1 MTLDWK
7 CTFNFKR
14 LPPGFHIDAY
24 LSRVH
29 GFLKQFEGE
38 VFENN
43 HDFQRHLFGWQ
54 SYLSRQQLDPQLPG
68 PCYDVRSNKV
78 YIANR
83 VHGYCSFGGLFYV
96 DERQKKDNL
105 EELSSL

>member
-1 MTLDWK
+1 MTLEWR
-7 CTFNFKR
+7 CTFNFSR
-14 LPPGFHIDAY
+14 LPSGVLQDPY

-29 GFLKQFEGE
+29 GFLEQFVGRS
-38 VFENN
+38 FQNN

-54 SYLSRQQLDPQLPG
+54 SYLSRQQLDPQTPG

-96 DERQKKDNL
+96 DGRQNKDSL
-105 EELSSL
+105 EERSSL